1 MGRGVGGVEA
11 EKGRE
16 RERRGLEA
24 GHKHLERGGEGS
36 GEGRLGARGRTKK
49 TRERGGA
56 KQPLLL

>member
-1 MGRGVGGVEA
+1 MGRGVGGAEA
-11 EKGRE
+11 EKG